1 LYCSLGGLFGSKDVS
16 DILSSEKTV
25 AFAPIDCVAC
35 VFSSGSKLYAG
46 ATPKS

>member
-1 LYCSLGGLFGSKDVS
+1 LFGSKDVS

-35 VFSSGSKLYAG
+35 VFSSGSKIYAG